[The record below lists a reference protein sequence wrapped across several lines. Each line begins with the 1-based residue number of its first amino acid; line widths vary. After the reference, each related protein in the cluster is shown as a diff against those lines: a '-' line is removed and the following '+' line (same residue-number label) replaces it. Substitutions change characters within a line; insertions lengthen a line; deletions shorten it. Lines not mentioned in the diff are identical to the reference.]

1 MKSDDNLSGCFKNSL
16 YLLKKPSNN
25 DIILLSQIDK
35 DDRPNLSE
43 LICYKQ
49 SINAIDLM
57 NDTSKAQSCQI
68 FNDIIESVTEQ
79 TSSSK
84 SSSFKQVTIQD
95 ADSKADRSIL
105 KNLLMCES
113 PMPDSYKSMMDD
125 TGKISSKVIVNR
137 SILES
142 SAAPK
147 DTYQDERDLKSS
159 SQPDS

>member
-1 MKSDDNLSGCFKNSL
+1 
-16 YLLKKPSNN
+16 
-25 DIILLSQIDK
+25 
-35 DDRPNLSE
+35 
-43 LICYKQ
+43 
-49 SINAIDLM
+49 M

-84 SSSFKQVTIQD
+84 YSSFKQVTIHD

-147 DTYQDERDLKSS
+147 DTY
-159 SQPDS
+159 